1 MDSKPI
7 VTNRFF
13 FIFVGSYQTN
23 VKTWHMST
31 NSASYFFTFAS
42 WYKLVFVYCYL

>member
-23 VKTWHMST
+23 VKT
-31 NSASYFFTFAS
+31 
-42 WYKLVFVYCYL
+42 